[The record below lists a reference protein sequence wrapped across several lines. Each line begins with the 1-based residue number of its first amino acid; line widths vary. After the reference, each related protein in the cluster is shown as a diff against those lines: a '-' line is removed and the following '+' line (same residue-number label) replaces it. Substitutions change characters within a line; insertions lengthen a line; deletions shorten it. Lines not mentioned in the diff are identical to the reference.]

1 MITGLNANT
10 PVRMQLNE
18 GMFLKSA
25 YTGVK
30 ETDVANIVSATR
42 GGATISIVPTI
53 RQLKVD
59 GARANTL
66 ELTRIDEYV
75 VTASMTI
82 VELTTTTTKMAMG
95 SADISS
101 NTVTPRHIVKA
112 SDFTT
117 LYWVGELADGKKV
130 QIKFNNAYNTNGL
143 NFTTTEKGEGAYAL
157 NLVAHYSVD
166 DLDTVPVEVKF
177 LGNSAVV
184 TFTKTPSDLTL
195 VVKDADGQTVEVEND
210 GTYILTIGSYTYT
223 ASATD
228 YITETDTALVIDNA
242 DAVVGT
248 KAVTITLVLAGE
260 Q

>member
-10 PVRMQLNE
+10 PVRMQLNA
-18 GMFLKSA
+18 GMFLKAA

-53 RQLKVD
+53 RQSAVD

-66 ELTRIDEYV
+66 ELQRIDEYV

-82 VELTTTTTKMAMG
+82 VELTTTTTKMALG
-95 SADISS
+95 SADISGD
-101 NTVTPRHIVKA
+101 TITPRHIVKA

-143 NFTTTEKGEGAYAL
+143 NFSTTEKGEGTYAL

-195 VVKDADGQTVEVEND
+195 VVKDADGETVTAEVG

-223 ASATD
+223 ASATG
-228 YITETDTALVIDNA
+228 YVTQTDVALAIANS
-242 DAVVGT
+242 DAVTGA
-248 KAVTITLVLAGE
+248 KAVTLTLVSAGE
-260 Q
+260 